1 MRWSFKFFAA
11 LLLVAAPYIALA
23 QGEIR
28 LLVQSSPLAGFRYYA
43 AEARWR
49 EMKEGQALTLVREPE
64 NVHDRNAVRVEWRGE
79 KLGYL
84 PRRENKAV
92 ATAMDT
98 GDKIDAKIAK
108 LREHPDPWQRMLID
122 VFVAL

>member
-11 LLLVAAPYIALA
+11 VILVAAPHLALA

-43 AEARWR
+43 AEVRWQ
-49 EMKEGQALTLVREPE
+49 EMEAGQALTLIREPE
-64 NVHDRNAVRVEWRGE
+64 NVHDKNAIRVEWRGE

-84 PRRENKAV
+84 PRRENKTV
-92 ATAMDT
+92 ATAMDA

-108 LREHPDPWQRMLID
+108 LREHPDPWQRVLID